1 MLTYE
6 LTAIRVSAM
15 SKNASGKTILSNI
28 DIPMLEALERK
39 ILWLSSWT
47 IHNANHIRESRDGL
61 KVGGHQASCAS
72 SATLLTALY
81 MHTLRPEDRVA
92 VKPHASPVFHAIQY
106 LLGKQSRE
114 KLEDFRA
121 LGGAQSY
128 PSRTKDTDDVD
139 FSTGSVGLGVA
150 ATLFG
155 SIVRDY
161 VRLHELGDARPN
173 NRLVALMGD
182 AELDEGNVFEALL
195 EGWKHDVR
203 NLWWVIDYNRQSL
216 DGVVHDY
223 LFQRIADFFSSVGW
237 KVVEIKYG
245 KLLEAAFAQPG
256 GKALQSWIDDCSNQ
270 LYAALT
276 FQGGKAW
283 RTRLQKDLGAV
294 DGIAELL
301 AAHDDDALQKLMTN
315 LGGHDMAATLEAFA
329 SVGDDDTPHCFVAY
343 TIKGF
348 NTPLAGHKD
357 NHSGLMNPA
366 QMAEFK
372 ASHAIR
378 DGHEWDFAEGLESGE
393 QALRAFLNDVPFAQ
407 RPDPAPVPKVR
418 VNTLPTPKG
427 ERMSSQEAFGHIL
440 NDLGRGESELARHI
454 ITTTPDVTVT
464 TNMAGWVNQRGL
476 FRHEDL
482 ADTFRD
488 EKVPSAFKWSM
499 SPSGQHIE
507 LGIAENNLFLLLA
520 ALGLSDKLFGAR
532 LLPVGALYDPFIA
545 RGLDALNYA
554 CYQDARF
561 MLAATPSGITL
572 APEGGAHQSINSPLI
587 GLSQPGLTAF
597 EPTYADELAHI
608 MGWGFKHMQADDGGA
623 VYLRLSTRVI
633 DQPKRDFAVIAEDV
647 IAGAYWLREPEAG
660 AELAIICS
668 GVIAPEALAA
678 YEALLEDIPGAG
690 LLVVT
695 SADRLYTGWQA
706 SIHAHAQGPD
716 VAPSH
721 IETLLSRLASD
732 AGLVTVIDGHPM
744 TLGWLGGVARHD
756 IAALGVEKFGQSAD
770 LPDLYKLHGIDADA
784 ILDGAADVITKR
796 MRRRGGHRLA
806 AE

>member
-1 MLTYE
+1 
-6 LTAIRVSAM
+6 M
-15 SKNASGKTILSNI
+15 SKKASGKTILSNI
-28 DIPMLEALERK
+28 DIPMLEELERK
-39 ILWLSSWT
+39 LLWLSSWT
-47 IHNANHIRESRDGL
+47 IHNANHVRESRDGL

-106 LLGKQSRE
+106 MLGKQTRE
-114 KLEDFRA
+114 KLEDFRS

-128 PSRTKDTDDVD
+128 PSRTKDIDDVD

-161 VRLHELGDARPN
+161 VRLHELGDERPN

-245 KLLEAAFAQPG
+245 KLLEAAFTRPG
-256 GKALQSWIDDCSNQ
+256 GDQLQTWIDNCPNQ

-276 FQGGKAW
+276 FQGGAAW
-283 RTRLQKDLGAV
+283 RTHLQNDLGKV
-294 DGIAELL
+294 KGIKALL
-301 AAHDDDALQKLMTN
+301 DDHDDDALQKLMTN

-357 NHSGLMNPA
+357 NHSGLMNPD
-366 QMAEFK
+366 QMGEFK
-372 ASHAIR
+372 ASHEIR
-378 DGHEWDFAEGLESGE
+378 DGHEWDIAEGLDVSEDG
-393 QALRAFLNDVPFAQ
+393 LRAFLEDVPFAQ
-407 RPDPAPVPKVR
+407 RPEPSRVADVPVHSLPAP
-418 VNTLPTPKG
+418 TG
-427 ERMSSQEAFGHIL
+427 DRMSSQEAFGHIL
-440 NDLGRGESELARHI
+440 NDLGRGDSELARHI

-476 FRHEDL
+476 FRHDEIE
-482 ADTFRD
+482 DTFRE

-532 LLPVGALYDPFIA
+532 LLPVGALYDPFVA

-561 MLAATPSGITL
+561 MLAGTPSGITL
-572 APEGGAHQSINSPLI
+572 APEGGAHQSINTPLI
-587 GLSQPGLTAF
+587 GLTQPGLTTF
-597 EPTYADELAHI
+597 EPAYADELAHI
-608 MGWGFKHMQADDGGA
+608 MGWGFTHMQADDGGA
-623 VYLRLSTRVI
+623 VYMRLSTRAI
-633 DQPKRDFAVIAEDV
+633 DQPQRDFSILADDV
-647 IAGAYWLREPEAG
+647 IDGAYWLREPEPG
-660 AELAIICS
+660 AELAIVYS
-668 GVIAPEALAA
+668 GVIAPEAIKAHDA
-678 YEALLEDIPGAG
+678 ILEDIPGAG
-690 LLVVT
+690 LLAVT
-695 SADRLYTGWQA
+695 SADRLYTDWQA
-706 SIHAHAQGPD
+706 ATRAHALGPN
-716 VAPSH
+716 AQPSH
-721 IETLLSRLASD
+721 IETLLSRLAPD
-732 AGLVTVIDGHPM
+732 AGLVTVMDGHPM
-744 TLGWLGGVARHD
+744 TLGWLGSVSNHD
-756 IAALGVEKFGQSAD
+756 IAALGVENFGQSAD
-770 LPDLYKLHGIDADA
+770 LQDLYRLHEIDSDA
-784 ILDGAADVITKR
+784 ILDGAAAVITKR
-796 MRRRGGHRLA
+796 MRKSSGY
-806 AE
+806 

>member
-1 MLTYE
+1 M
-6 LTAIRVSAM
+6 A
-15 SKNASGKTILSNI
+15 KKASGKTILSNI
-28 DIPMLEALERK
+28 DIPMLEELEKK

-61 KVGGHQASCAS
+61 KVGGHQSSCAS

-92 VKPHASPVFHAIQY
+92 VKPHASPIFHAIQY
-106 LLGKQSRE
+106 LLGRQTQD
-114 KLEDFRA
+114 KLENFRA

-139 FSTGSVGLGVA
+139 FSTGSVGLGVG

-155 SIVRDY
+155 AMVRDY

-245 KLLEAAFAQPG
+245 KLLEAAFTKPG
-256 GKALQSWIDDCSNQ
+256 GKELQDWIDNCPNQ

-276 FQGGKAW
+276 FQGGAAW
-283 RTRLQKDLGAV
+283 RTRLTEELGKV
-294 DGIAELL
+294 KGIQALL
-301 AAHDDDALQKLMTN
+301 KEHDDEALQRLMTN

-329 SVGDDDTPHCFVAY
+329 SVGDDDTPHCFIAY

-357 NHSGLMNPA
+357 NHSGLMNPD
-366 QMAEFK
+366 QMDGFK
-372 ASHAIR
+372 ASHDIR
-378 DGHEWDFAEGLESGE
+378 DGHEWDFAEGLNVKED
-393 QALRAFLNDVPFAQ
+393 ALQAFLADVPFAQ
-407 RPDPAPVPKVR
+407 RPDPIEIPAVPVQILPVPE
-418 VNTLPTPKG
+418 G

-440 NDLGRGESELARHI
+440 NELGRGDSELARHI
-454 ITTTPDVTVT
+454 VTTTPDVTVT

-476 FRHEDL
+476 FHHQDI
-482 ADTFRD
+482 DDVFRE

-532 LLPVGALYDPFIA
+532 LLPVGALYDPFIS
-545 RGLDALNYA
+545 RGLDSLNYA
-554 CYQDARF
+554 CYQDSRF

-587 GLSQPGLTAF
+587 GLSQPGLTSY
-597 EPTYADELAHI
+597 EPAYADELAHI
-608 MGWGFKHMQADDGGA
+608 MGWGFEHMQADDGGS
-623 VYLRLSTRVI
+623 VYLRLSTHVI
-633 DQPKRDFAVIAEDV
+633 DQPQRAFAAISDDV
-647 IAGAYWLREPEAG
+647 IAGAYWLREPSPG
-660 AELAIICS
+660 AELAIVYT
-668 GVIAPEALAA
+668 GVIAPEAIAA
-678 YEALLEDIPGAG
+678 HEAILEDIPGAG
-690 LLVVT
+690 LLAVT
-695 SADRLYTGWQA
+695 SADHLYADWQA
-706 SIHAHAQGPD
+706 ATRAYAQGPN

-721 IETLLSRLASD
+721 IENLLSQLSPD
-732 AGLVTVIDGHPM
+732 AGLVSVLDGHPL
-744 TLGWLGGVARHD
+744 TLSWLGGVANHD
-756 IAALGVEKFGQSAD
+756 IAALGVESFGQSGD
-770 LPDLYKLHGIDADA
+770 LQDLYRTHRIDADA
-784 ILDGAADVITKR
+784 ILDGAAAVITKG
-796 MRRRGGHRLA
+796 MRKRGGQRIA